1 MVVYGVKGYFPNV
14 PSSVFDQIYVVNNG
28 RMVMQTDLDLHGH
41 RLMNNNQGG
50 FEIRDDGSIRCHG
63 TFDLNGYRID
73 GVISFA
79 AGEIFFAKKY
89 QHEWACG

>member
-41 RLMNNNQGG
+41 SIYGNINFSLGDIVILKNINMNNQKIINVAY
-50 FEIRDDGSIRCHG
+50 G
-63 TFDLNGYRID
+63 TD
-73 GVISFA
+73 
-79 AGEIFFAKKY
+79 K
-89 QHEWACG
+89 